1 MKQRLP
7 TPQDIEELVA
17 FLPQLYAEG
26 FPPIKRWHGGT
37 QGQGEVFTMPW
48 PKYDELIE
56 KFFRVATSKQW
67 CDYDYH
73 PEEAGRML
81 ENQEIVKTATLSQIK
96 TMLTYCVRG
105 ERFCEGHRAAMIKG
119 GHVRRLLE
127 RLAVLGSV
135 DARQSAPADADKPRR

>member
-1 MKQRLP
+1 MKLRLP

-26 FPPIKRWHGGT
+26 FSPIKRWRGGT
-37 QGQGEVFTMPW
+37 QGQDQVSTMPW
-48 PKYDELIE
+48 PEYDELIE
-56 KFFRVATSKQW
+56 KFFRFATSEWW

-81 ENQEIVKTATLSQIK
+81 ENQEVVKTATLSQIK
-96 TMLTYCVRG
+96 IMLTYCVRG
-105 ERFCEGHRAAMIKG
+105 ERFCNGHWGAMIEG

-135 DARQSAPADADKPRR
+135 NAQQGAPADADKPCR